1 MSLAMIVGSVYRK
14 LKFGEGTLVSYSGG
28 FVSCRRVYISTVTRT
43 VENRRRP
50 VMRPKYTPV
59 EGASL
64 LAAEMFDGEK
74 KYIEAIRRGFDI
86 K

>member
-1 MSLAMIVGSVYRK
+1 MQESLY
-14 LKFGEGTLVSYSGG
+14 Y
-28 FVSCRRVYISTVTRT
+28 TVTRT
-43 VENRRRP
+43 VETEGVRLCA
-50 VMRPKYTPV
+50 PKYTPV

-74 KYIEAIRRGFDI
+74 QYIEAIRRGFDI